1 MVGALVRSSHPS
13 RLLGRDLSD
22 LGCSYAYNPTMNRA
36 LRFTQQRR
44 FVSSLFGFTFLAAV
58 VTVSASN
65 ILPCP
70 ARPKKGR
77 YADSEIEGGIGEEG
91 ARRVTVAK
99 RPRRWIEEV
108 HPQQK

>member
-1 MVGALVRSSHPS
+1 
-13 RLLGRDLSD
+13 
-22 LGCSYAYNPTMNRA
+22 MNRA
-36 LRFTQQRR
+36 LRFTQQRQ

-58 VTVSASN
+58 VTVSASS

-77 YADSEIEGGIGEEG
+77 YADSEEEEGMGAGEG

-99 RPRRWIEEV
+99 SPRRWIEEV
-108 HPQQK
+108 HPHPK

>member
-1 MVGALVRSSHPS
+1 M
-13 RLLGRDLSD
+13 
-22 LGCSYAYNPTMNRA
+22 YRA
-36 LRFTQQRR
+36 LRFTQQRQ

-70 ARPKKGR
+70 ARLNKGR
-77 YADSEIEGGIGEEG
+77 YADSNIEDEHGMGGAEG
-91 ARRVTVAK
+91 ARPVTVAK

-108 HPQQK
+108 HPNPTPK